1 MLIQLVV
8 GAVLVCAT
16 VVVTVGFIAAATLV
30 LTKVGKWMITGRWF
44 VKLITSLSAVVLWML
59 GALTLSVWIWAGAFM
74 ALGQFA
80 TLEEAVYFS
89 VVSFTTLGF
98 GDVVI
103 GEDWRLLS
111 GIIAA
116 NGLILFSLVT
126 AFLIEFIVRLRK
138 EGSRTD

>member
-138 EGSRTD
+138 ESSRND

>member
-1 MLIQLVV
+1 MLIQLAV
-8 GAVLVCAT
+8 GAILVCIT
-16 VVVTVGFIAAATLV
+16 VFVTVGFIATATMV
-30 LTKVGKWMITGRWF
+30 LARLRKWMVSGRWF
-44 VKLITSLSAVVLWML
+44 LKLVLSLSAVVLWML
-59 GALTLSVWIWAGAFM
+59 SALTVSVWIWAGAFM
-74 ALGQFA
+74 VLDQFS
-80 TLEEAVYFS
+80 TLEESVYFS

-126 AFLIEFIVRLRK
+126 AFLIEFIVQVRGVQQR
-138 EGSRTD
+138 SN

>member
-1 MLIQLVV
+1 MLIQLLV

-16 VVVTVGFIAAATLV
+16 VIVTVGFIAVATLV
-30 LTKVGKWMITGRWF
+30 LTKLGKWMITGRWF
-44 VKLITSLSAVVLWML
+44 VKLMTSLSAVVLWML

-138 EGSRTD
+138 EGPKSN

>member
-1 MLIQLVV
+1 MLIQLIV
-8 GAVLVCAT
+8 GAILVCIT
-16 VVVTVGFIAAATLV
+16 VVVTVGFIAVATMA
-30 LTKVGKWMITGRWF
+30 LTKLGKWMISGRWF
-44 VKLITSLSAVVLWML
+44 LRLMTSLSAVVLWML
-59 GALTLSVWIWAGAFM
+59 AALTVSVWIWAGAFM
-74 ALGQFA
+74 ALGQFG

-126 AFLIEFIVRLRK
+126 AFLIEFIVRLRA
-138 EGSRTD
+138 GQSRSH